1 MSEQIK
7 AKYTDI
13 ILRGGR
19 GYIVTSINK
28 TVPSESTILWKNALF
43 MWQLTRQMMFRY
55 TYFLSLLIKE
65 IDNVVDSLVDKEQL
79 VTDKSR
85 KVHLFVFIDT

>member
-1 MSEQIK
+1 
-7 AKYTDI
+7 
-13 ILRGGR
+13 
-19 GYIVTSINK
+19 
-28 TVPSESTILWKNALF
+28 